1 MLKSIKR
8 MFDLPKVTEVY
19 YKELKDAMSEFDETS
34 SELSQYRLYRKEFM
48 EYWDN
53 RLEKLTKI
61 MKGEGLSSVVDGQTK
76 FVDFLKVLVKD
87 KDLLSFV
94 DSYIVEKQS
103 ELEQS
108 LKNLEA
114 WKTLWNTL
122 KEKNADVITL

>member
-34 SELSQYRLYRKEFM
+34 SELSQYLLYRKVFM

-122 KEKNADVITL
+122 KEKNAEVITL